1 MKDTPISE
9 ERLEELAK
17 QAIKLGF
24 YPDRRRPGFFI
35 RKSPVSG
42 NIISTVDLTASGTDF
57 ESVAKNITYQ
67 MFQYIEDEKAYGE

>member
-35 RKSPVSG
+35 RKSPVSV
-42 NIISTVDLTASGTDF
+42 NIISTVDLSASGTDF
-57 ESVAKNITYQ
+57 ESVAKNICDE
-67 MFQYIEDEKAYGE
+67 MFKDLEYCYEQ